1 MNCVENL
8 VNIVNSISN
17 ELWSKWVLIALL
29 GTGVLVI
36 FATGGIQ
43 KKLGLALKRT
53 ANAYKKS
60 SKSDD
65 TGENEKGNISSIQAL
80 STALAS
86 TIGVGNIVGVGT
98 AIAMGGPGAVFW
110 MWVSALLGMGTKYA
124 EIVLSLTY
132 REEDEDGIWRGGPM
146 YVFKNGLKAPWA
158 GTIFA
163 ICMAL
168 VALISL
174 VMNQVSAAA
183 NSLQSTFSIPPI
195 VTGIIVTLLTA
206 LVIFGGLKRIGRVAE
221 VLVPFM
227 AILYCLG
234 GIIIII
240 LNITHIPAAF
250 AIIFKS
256 AFSGHAAIGGFTGAT
271 IAAAARFGVAR
282 GLLSN
287 EAGCG
292 TAPMAHASAK
302 VKHPVEQGL
311 FGISEVFID
320 TFVVCTFTALV
331 ILVTGVWKTA
341 ESGVVLSASAFSAN
355 LGILGESVVAI
366 GIALF
371 AFSTVLG
378 GSWYGETSVT
388 YVFGSK
394 SILPYKV
401 LTLILCFIGSILG
414 SDFLFSLTDVANGL
428 AVLVN
433 VVSVLL
439 LLKVV
444 SSKTKEYFSGE
455 DIKVSNN

>member
-1 MNCVENL
+1 MENL

-65 TGENEKGNISSIQAL
+65 DGENSKGNISSIQAL

-98 AIAMGGPGAVFW
+98 AIAMGGPGAIFW
-110 MWVSALLGMGTKYA
+110 MWISALLGMGTKYA
-124 EIVLSLTY
+124 EIVLALTY

-163 ICMAL
+163 ICMTL

-227 AILYCLG
+227 AILYCFG
-234 GIIIII
+234 GAIIII

-271 IAAAARFGVAR
+271 IAASARFGVAR

-331 ILVTGVWKTA
+331 ILVTGVWKTG
-341 ESGVVLSASAFSAN
+341 ESGVTLSASAFSAN
-355 LGILGESVVAI
+355 LGIIGEAIVAI

-378 GSWYGETSVT
+378 GSWYGETSIT

-394 SILPYKV
+394 SILSYKV
-401 LTLILCFIGSILG
+401 LTLIVCFIGSILG

-444 SSKTKEYFSGE
+444 SSKTKEYFSDE
-455 DIKVSNN
+455 DIKATNN